1 MVTMKIKSKETKQ
14 IIGVFTMK
22 KIKILLLVIFMPI
35 IIYSSQNTEQSF
47 KLNEII
53 YSYGRFDPRV
63 DIEILDLT
71 TTDKFYYLTIFFDQ
85 GVLIAKNKII
95 FDIQINGTNNKN
107 DFICTN
113 ISSQYYARGEY
124 YWKKNDLFI
133 NFYKESF
140 ILLNGESNTDD
151 NIYDNFRA
159 ELKIPRTATSIVFS
173 GWVDDTKG
181 KSDSKNKFYHT
192 FKFTDYDVLL
202 KSSLSKIKFDKN
214 APIIS
219 VISPEYDG
227 KFLRTE
233 DHIIS
238 IIGNVTD
245 DNGIANIEV
254 NDKKK
259 PLDSK
264 NNFLIKYRLDF
275 GLNKINIKS
284 EDIFGNI
291 SRKELFIYRDEIIEE
306 ELNFSDVDIPL
317 KTNNDKINSVA
328 IVIGIE
334 NYQYAPTVRNA
345 FNDAEIIREYL
356 IASFGL
362 KRENIYFRYNE
373 KATKGEFEKIFS
385 ENGWISNNSTQN
397 SDIYIFY
404 AGHGISDI
412 KGSDAYLIPYDIDPN
427 YASTGYSLNRL
438 YTNLSKLKS
447 KSVTVILDACFS
459 GISRENEMIL
469 ADSRPIRIEIKE
481 GFIPSNIS
489 VFSASSNDEI
499 SSSYNEKM
507 HGLFTY
513 FFLKGLNKNADINND
528 NKITFG
534 EMEEF
539 LKSNVALQAK
549 KMGRQQN
556 PKLYSSDKSKILLE
570 Y

>member
-47 KLNEII
+47 KLHESIYNETYYIVI
-53 YSYGRFDPRV
+53 KIVNFKV
-63 DIEILDLT
+63 
-71 TTDKFYYLTIFFDQ
+71 TDNYYYLKVFFRKENLYH
-85 GVLIAKNKII
+85 GKHNILFNIK
-95 FDIQINGTNNKN
+95 INGTKNRN

-113 ISSQYYARGEY
+113 INSALSPGDPPSR
-124 YWKKNDLFI
+124 WRKNTLFS
-133 NFYKESF
+133 NFYKEPF
-140 ILLNGESNTDD
+140 LLLKKEVNTDD
-151 NIYDNFRA
+151 NIYDNFEA
-159 ELKIPRTATSIVFS
+159 ELKIPRSATSIVFS
-173 GWVDDTKG
+173 GWVDNTKG
-181 KSDSKNKFYHT
+181 RSDSRVKFDHT

-202 KSSLSKIKFDKN
+202 KSSLSKIQFDKN
-214 APIIS
+214 APNIS
-219 VISPEYDG
+219 IISPEYDG

-264 NNFLIKYRLDF
+264 NNFLVKYRLDF
-275 GLNKINIKS
+275 GLNKINIKA

-291 SRKELFIYRDEIIEE
+291 NRKELLIYRDEIIEE

-317 KTNNDKINSVA
+317 KTNNDKKNSVA

-334 NYQYAPTVRNA
+334 KYQYAPTVRNA